1 MIPSLRSSASPYL
14 AATSGRERGANGRA
28 SECVQ
33 RKVKADDSGCSVLRD
48 VEPISVERVHR
59 ENVAVRSVPLW
70 RGPSAVV
77 SLAEIVSDMESSSRE
92 TAADPSAARQLG
104 DVGR

>member
-14 AATSGRERGANGRA
+14 AATSGRERGTNGRA

-48 VEPISVERVHR
+48 VEPMSVERVHR
-59 ENVAVRSVPLW
+59 EHVAVWSVPLW
-70 RGPSAVV
+70 RGPSAVI
-77 SLAEIVSDMESSSRE
+77 SLAEIVSDMESSGRE
-92 TAADPSAARQLG
+92 TADPSAARQLG